1 MRDNEPRTEGLVRL
15 LWSWGD
21 ALQRRP
27 LVPTV
32 TPIRA
37 LHFQELRER
46 TNAVRLKCGGDPF
59 AFTDP
64 VLETGVTVAR
74 AVHIVELRTALNG
87 AYAAC
92 GMALPVYA
100 HGIESGGGTVI
111 RAEDVADLRGAIIT
125 LELSA
130 VVSP

>member
-1 MRDNEPRTEGLVRL
+1 M
-15 LWSWGD
+15 
-21 ALQRRP
+21 
-27 LVPTV
+27 
-32 TPIRA
+32 
-37 LHFQELRER
+37 
-46 TNAVRLKCGGDPF
+46 
-59 AFTDP
+59 
-64 VLETGVTVAR
+64 LETGVTVAR